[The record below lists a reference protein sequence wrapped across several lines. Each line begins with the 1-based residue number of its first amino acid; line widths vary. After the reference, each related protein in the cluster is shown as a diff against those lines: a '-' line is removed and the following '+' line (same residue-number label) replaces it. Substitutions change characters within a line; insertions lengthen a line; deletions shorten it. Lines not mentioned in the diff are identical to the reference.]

1 MMSEGT
7 KQYASDSWGIELIT
21 EYLGNLMSITG
32 QITDDHNDNQ
42 DKHQLEDSKEHKTV
56 KDVSKNKVVT
66 KVVRRVRDDR
76 YTELPSPSMDIWCK
90 ERQIKGYGTKIVKSK
105 SINFIEKIKVEGK
118 QSMKGSEKAPAQV
131 ESMKGSEL
139 APAQVVKS
147 PPTDSVK
154 EIKLSVKE
162 PSFLPSDAL
171 ENDSKFENI
180 NDEVNLTD
188 LILIRPKIGVEIST
202 VIDNDKEDTDE
213 KIETDD
219 HEEIPPLSEYDLED
233 DQEDGQAIGE
243 NNLTLDT
250 EKTISWAV
258 SQSSLQA
265 HVTSNKPKDNR
276 SCSKKALKIK
286 KLEVIRK
293 GAILPDNIWLSNH
306 MSNTCMSKEDYNNRC
321 ESLKKICNKIVKCN
335 AHTSLEN
342 LRKISKGLK
351 EILSQTDVFTE
362 DWDRNKKIL
371 SGKYGYLNIAVNY
384 PEILRETKLIRNL
397 IKSFNSSRE
406 NLRKYRDI
414 ILSYNKKKPNLFK
427 LRTTTKKIKTANKD
441 ASNEKKVL
449 ARLVEKLNPYSERDF
464 KIISSRAFLSVH
476 VREIFLEW
484 EKDNLQPFGITE
496 ASKEAIDNLKFEYP
510 NLQKWDYFKIMDRIS
525 ENWVNRDIIQSE
537 LNKEV
542 LENAKI
548 Y

>member
-1 MMSEGT
+1 M
-7 KQYASDSWGIELIT
+7 
-21 EYLGNLMSITG
+21 
-32 QITDDHNDNQ
+32 
-42 DKHQLEDSKEHKTV
+42 
-56 KDVSKNKVVT
+56 
-66 KVVRRVRDDR
+66 
-76 YTELPSPSMDIWCK
+76 
-90 ERQIKGYGTKIVKSK
+90 
-105 SINFIEKIKVEGK
+105 
-118 QSMKGSEKAPAQV
+118 
-131 ESMKGSEL
+131 
-139 APAQVVKS
+139 
-147 PPTDSVK
+147 
-154 EIKLSVKE
+154 
-162 PSFLPSDAL
+162 
-171 ENDSKFENI
+171 
-180 NDEVNLTD
+180 
-188 LILIRPKIGVEIST
+188 
-202 VIDNDKEDTDE
+202 
-213 KIETDD
+213 
-219 HEEIPPLSEYDLED
+219 ED

-243 NNLTLDT
+243 NNLTIDT

-276 SCSKKALKIK
+276 NCSKKALKIK

-306 MSNTCMSKEDYNNRC
+306 MSNTRMSKEEYDNRC
-321 ESLKKICNKIVKCN
+321 ESLKKSCNKIVKCN

-351 EILSQTDVFTE
+351 EILSQTDMFTE
-362 DWDRNKKIL
+362 DWDRNKKIM
-371 SGKYGYLNIAVNY
+371 SGKYGYLNLAVNY

-449 ARLVEKLNPYSERDF
+449 TRLVEKLSPYSERDF

-496 ASKEAIDNLKFEYP
+496 ASKEAIDNLNFEYP

-525 ENWVNRDIIQSE
+525 ENWVDRDIIQAE

-542 LENAKI
+542 LENAKSTDLNQREEMNPDNVI
-548 Y
+548 EIDETDKSSEILESMIKENPETLNWEKVLPLTRYKNEAPAIILENIDEVTELNVCTNEVNIRDLPSKTDLSVLPS